1 VTGEPDPSPD
11 GAAPPLDA
19 ASARAEA
26 FDAELGELAELH
38 GAMIDECARVGLLVL
53 GDRGAAEAAAV
64 DAFVQAHRRW
74 YSTDDRAALVRRSL
88 ARVLAQAV
96 KVPRP
101 RPEEPLSA
109 AFASLPFD
117 QRLATAFACG
127 AGLRGDDLAAALG
140 TDAGEAEAR
149 RVGGLALVAGSL
161 APGTDVDA
169 RCLALPGVSDADETL
184 LEVLRGVT
192 PQVHVR
198 RTPRWVLAGLVVGVV
213 LLALAIVL
221 SIDWSDDDGDVR
233 ITGID
238 APPLTTTSTTDPG

>member
-1 VTGEPDPSPD
+1 MTDEIDPSPD
-11 GAAPPLDA
+11 PAA
-19 ASARAEA
+19 ARAEA

-38 GAMIDECARVGLLVL
+38 GAMVDECARVGLLVL
-53 GDRGAAEAAAV
+53 GERGAAEAAAV
-64 DAFVQAHRRW
+64 EAFVQAHRRW
-74 YSTDDRAALVRRSL
+74 YSTDDRVALVRRSL

-96 KVPRP
+96 KAPRP
-101 RPEEPLSA
+101 RPDEPLSA

-117 QRLATAFACG
+117 QRLATALGCA
-127 AGLRGDDLAAALG
+127 AGLRGEELAAALG

-161 APGTDVDA
+161 APGTDVDV
-169 RCLALPGVSDADETL
+169 RCRALPGVSDADETL

-221 SIDWSDDDGDVR
+221 SIDWSSDDGDVR

-238 APPLTTTSTTDPG
+238 APPRTTTSTTDPG

>member
-1 VTGEPDPSPD
+1 MTGTPDPSPD
-11 GAAPPLDA
+11 EAAPDA
-19 ASARAEA
+19 ATLRAEA

-38 GAMIDECARVGLLVL
+38 GAMVDECARVGLLVL
-53 GDRGAAEAAAV
+53 GDRSAAEAAAV

-74 YSTDDRAALVRRSL
+74 YSSDDRVALLRRSL

-96 KVPRP
+96 KAPRP
-101 RPEEPLSA
+101 RPDEPLPA

-117 QRLATAFACG
+117 QRLATAFACA
-127 AGLRGDDLAAALG
+127 AGLRGEELAAALG

-149 RVGGLALVAGSL
+149 RVAGLALVVGSL
-161 APGTDVDA
+161 APGTDVEA
-169 RCLALPGVSDADETL
+169 RCRALPGVADADETL

-198 RTPRWVLAGLVVGVV
+198 GTPRWVLAGLVVGVV

-221 SIDWSDDDGDVR
+221 SIDWSSDDGDVR

-238 APPLTTTSTTDPG
+238 APPLTTTTTTTTDPG